1 MLSLWQMNAFLPS
14 TTHLLC
20 GYKKLAQQDKQ
31 SVELILQSR
40 AIKPP
45 KKSEQQDDIIIE
57 RCQM

>member
-1 MLSLWQMNAFLPS
+1 MHFFPS

-20 GYKKLAQQDKQ
+20 GYKKLAHQDEQ

-40 AIKPP
+40 AIKPQ

-57 RCQM
+57 HRQM